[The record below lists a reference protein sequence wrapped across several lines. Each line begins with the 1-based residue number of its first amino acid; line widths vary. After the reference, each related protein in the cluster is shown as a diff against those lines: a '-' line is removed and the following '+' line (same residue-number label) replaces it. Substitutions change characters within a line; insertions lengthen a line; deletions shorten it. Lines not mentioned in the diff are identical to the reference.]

1 MIDFSLTDEQ
11 LAIQKTAKDFAEKE
25 LKPVAGELDKIQDPK
40 KSWNWELYEKANRLG
55 FNKIMIPEQYG
66 GLGLTMLD
74 ACLVV
79 EELAVADAGFA
90 TTYFV
95 NCAITRHIVDGCTE
109 EQKEE
114 FLTACCNDPEERYLM
129 AIADTEHGVAGDKSP
144 RAYGKGKQVS
154 GKLDF
159 NDFANAE
166 TIPANKQKEMITTAK
181 QDGDHWIIN
190 GMKRFITLGSRAKLY
205 TVTAKTDPEASDMDA
220 AVATFFVP
228 AGTPGLSFGHIE
240 DKLGHRLTEN
250 AEVIFED
257 VRVPDKWKHDWRM
270 NLAIRGMS
278 LNVLTAAVAVG
289 ISRRCYEEALAY
301 SQTRYKGGALIAY
314 HQAVQRMLVD
324 MNMTTKSSRLF
335 TWFAAWQDDQ
345 AAGFDVIQNM
355 AKVYTADACIENA
368 LNGMQVFGGYG
379 YMKDFPMEKL
389 YRDARLMSIYDGSNE
404 ILRHNLIMPAM
415 TASQTA

>member
-1 MIDFSLTDEQ
+1 MIDFSLTEEQ
-11 LAIQKTAKDFAEKE
+11 IAIQKTARDFADKE
-25 LKPVAGELDKIQDPK
+25 LKPVVAEIDMIQDPK
-40 KSWNWELYEKANRLG
+40 ESWNWELYEKANKLG
-55 FNKIMIPEQYG
+55 FNKILIPEQYG
-66 GLGLTMLD
+66 GLGLTMVD
-74 ACLVV
+74 ACIVI

-90 TTYFV
+90 TTLMV
-95 NCAITRHIVDGCTE
+95 HNAITRHVVDGATQ

-114 FLTACCNDPEERYLM
+114 FFSACCNDPEERYFM
-129 AIADTEHGVAGDKSP
+129 AIADTEHGVVGDLNP
-144 RAYGKGKQVS
+144 RAYGAGKQAA

-159 NDFANAE
+159 NDFSVVEKVPMA
-166 TIPANKQKEMITTAK
+166 KQKEMITTAK
-181 QDGDHWIIN
+181 KDGDTWVLN
-190 GMKRFITLGSRAKLY
+190 GMKRFTTIGSRAKLY
-205 TVTAKTDPEASDMDA
+205 TVTAKCDPEAPDMDA

-250 AEVIFED
+250 AEVILED
-257 VRVPDKWKHDWRM
+257 VRIPDKWKHDWRM

-289 ISRRCYEEALAY
+289 ISRRVYEEAIAY
-301 SQTRYKGGALIAY
+301 AQTRYKGGALIAY
-314 HQAVQRMLVD
+314 HQAVQRMLID
-324 MNMTTKSSRLF
+324 ISIKTKTSRLF
-335 TWFAAWQDDQ
+335 TYYAAWQDDN
-345 AAGFDVIQNM
+345 AAGFDIIQNM

-368 LNGMQVFGGYG
+368 LDGMQVFGGYG

-415 TASQTA
+415 VAKDSA

>member
-1 MIDFSLTDEQ
+1 MIDFSLTQEQ

-25 LKPVAGELDKIQDPK
+25 LKPVAAEIDKLQDPK
-40 KSWNWELYEKANRLG
+40 ECWNWELYEKANKLG
-55 FNKIMIPEQYG
+55 FNKILIPEEYG
-66 GLGLTMLD
+66 GLGLSMVD
-74 ACLVV
+74 ACIVV

-90 TTYFV
+90 TTIMV
-95 NCAITRHIVDGCTE
+95 HNAIVRHVVDGATE
-109 EQKEE
+109 EQKQE
-114 FLTACCNDPEERYLM
+114 FFGACCNDPEERYFM
-129 AIADTEHGVAGDKSP
+129 AIADTEHGVAGDLNP
-144 RAYGKGKQVS
+144 RAYGAGKQVA

-159 NDFANAE
+159 NDFSNIE
-166 TIPANKQKEMITTAK
+166 KVPMSKQKEMITTAK
-181 QDGDHWIIN
+181 KDGDTWILN
-190 GMKRFITLGSRAKLY
+190 GMKRFITVGSRAKLY
-205 TVTAKTDPEASDMDA
+205 TVTAKCDPEASDMDG

-250 AEVIFED
+250 AEVILED
-257 VRVPDKWKHDWRM
+257 VRIPDKWKHDWRM

-289 ISRRCYEEALAY
+289 ISRRAYEEAIAY
-301 SQTRYKGGALIAY
+301 AQTRYKGGALIAH
-314 HQAVQRMLVD
+314 HQAVQRMLID
-324 MNMTTKSSRLF
+324 ISIKTKTSRLF
-335 TWFAAWQDDQ
+335 TYYAAWQDDN

-368 LNGMQVFGGYG
+368 LDGMQVFGGYG

-404 ILRHNLIMPAM
+404 ILRHNLIMPGMIANDS
-415 TASQTA
+415 A

>member
-1 MIDFSLTDEQ
+1 MVDFSLDDAQ
-11 LAIQKTAKDFAEKE
+11 LAVQKTARDFAEKE
-25 LKPVAGELDKIQDPK
+25 LKPVAAELDRIQDPK
-40 KSWNWELYEKANRLG
+40 ESWDWELYEKANRLG
-55 FNKIMIPEQYG
+55 FNKILIPEEYG

-74 ACLVV
+74 ACIVV

-95 NCAITRHIVDGCTE
+95 HNAVTRHVVDGCTE
-109 EQKEE
+109 EQKKE

-129 AIADTEHGVAGDKSP
+129 AIGDTEHGVAGDKSP
-144 RAYGKGKQVS
+144 RAYAAGKQLS
-154 GKLDF
+154 GALDF
-159 NDFANAE
+159 NDFTNAE
-166 TIPANKQKEMITTAK
+166 TVPVNNQKEMTTFAR
-181 QDGDHWIIN
+181 QDGDHWVIN
-190 GMKRFITLGSRAKLY
+190 GMKRFTTMGSRAKLY
-205 TVTAKTDPEASDMDA
+205 TITAKTDPEASDMDA

-228 AGTPGLSFGHIE
+228 VNTPGLTFGHIE

-250 AEVIFED
+250 AEVILED

-289 ISRRCYEEALAY
+289 IARRCYEEAVAY
-301 SQTRYKGGALIAY
+301 AQTRYKGGALIAH
-314 HQAVQRMLVD
+314 HQAVQKMLVD
-324 MNMTTKSSRLF
+324 MAIRTKTSRLL

-345 AAGFDVIQNM
+345 AAGFDVLQNM
-355 AKVYTADACIENA
+355 AKVYTSDACIQNSLE
-368 LNGMQVFGGYG
+368 GMQVFGGYG

-404 ILRHNLIMPAM
+404 ILRHNVIMPM
-415 TASQTA
+415 LTATGTA